1 MKNLLSSGFLL
12 VAALAW
18 PAACTTP
25 RKPEAARN
33 ESKAIDPVCGAPVDR
48 STPYFRRAE
57 GQVYYF
63 DSDECVRIFERW
75 RYDLDEETIW
85 DGLLKI
91 QDR

>member
-1 MKNLLSSGFLL
+1 MKVLLSSGFLL
-12 VAALAW
+12 AVVL
-18 PAACTTP
+18 PLACTTP
-25 RKPEAARN
+25 QAPEAP
-33 ESKAIDPVCGAPVDR
+33 SKAFDPVCGAPVDR